1 MKTILFKM
9 IVKVNKRILAT
20 IIGIALCVMYLV
32 GTMSMAAG
40 LHTTTEKVADMF
52 EQDFTLVYEGNSLSE
67 STLDSATVEAVPG
80 QYTACVIVTANV
92 SGFETRI
99 ISLSDPHDLL
109 GWRDVSLEN
118 EVLPGRDFP
127 ARNRTSLTITTEFTS
142 ITANIT
148 TKYSS
153 FISDIL
159 PNNWIIASENLIR
172 QLNPNLQ
179 DKYSFL
185 VIPESNKEA
194 LESLDSG
201 DFNTMQSKG
210 IVKFFE
216 LGIYQVERNLWGI
229 VISSA
234 LIIVLLVYNVMK
246 IEILYRVPDIKIIKY
261 LGGSPRIVLNVFL
274 SQAFFISMAGAIL
287 GIALGIIGANALMSF
302 TELLGYSSILIP
314 QMSLYILGIPTL
326 TAVAAGLAGGFFP
339 AYKASKTTIRS
350 SREVL

>member
-32 GTMSMAAG
+32 GTMSMTAG

-52 EQDFTLVYEGNSLSE
+52 EQEFTIVYEGNSLSE
-67 STLDSATVEAVPG
+67 SSLDGAMVEALPG
-80 QYTACVIVTANV
+80 QYTACIIVTANV
-92 SGFETRI
+92 SGIETRVL
-99 ISLSDPHDLL
+99 SLSDPYNIL

-118 EVLPGRDFP
+118 DVLPGDDFP
-127 ARNRTSLTITTEFTS
+127 VGNKNELTITTEYIS
-142 ITANIT
+142 ISVNIT
-148 TKYSS
+148 TQYSS
-153 FISDIL
+153 YTSDIL
-159 PNNWIIASENLIR
+159 PNNWIIAPMDLTR
-172 QLNPNLQ
+172 LLNPNLEN
-179 DKYSFL
+179 KYSFL
-185 VIPESNKEA
+185 VIPESNQEA
-194 LESLDSG
+194 LESLESG
-201 DFNTMQSKG
+201 DLNTMQSKG
-210 IVKFFE
+210 IVQFFE

-261 LGGSPRIVLNVFL
+261 LGGSPKIVMNVFL
-274 SQAFFISMAGAIL
+274 SQALFISIAGAVL

-302 TELLGYSSILIP
+302 TELLGYSSILVP
-314 QMSLYILGIPTL
+314 QISLYILGIPTL
-326 TAVAAGLAGGFFP
+326 TAIAAGLAGGFFP
-339 AYKASKTTIRS
+339 AYKASKTTIRT